1 MTATDREPVGSPD
14 DGPRTSA
21 FRAYGT
27 PVPQQGTRIVQTPA
41 GPRGITAGGPS
52 LRPWRDVM
60 AAEAEIARTMG
71 RRHTGPVFL
80 DVEFRYP
87 MPASRKASQRRQE
100 WIPKA
105 VQPDLDKL
113 IRAVCDSLTQG
124 GLILDDAQISE
135 IHAVKG
141 EWSDS
146 WTGADIQV
154 RDLWTP

>member
-1 MTATDREPVGSPD
+1 
-14 DGPRTSA
+14 
-21 FRAYGT
+21 
-27 PVPQQGTRIVQTPA
+27 
-41 GPRGITAGGPS
+41 
-52 LRPWRDVM
+52 M